1 MKDLSNK
8 NILVTGASK
17 GIGAAIV
24 ENLAKANA
32 NIVAHYFSDKIG
44 INEVISSCCKE
55 NIVGFQADF
64 KKEEDIDENVKNIQ
78 CFSFAKNS
86 NVNFEIISRSK
97 ITEKKNGPL
106 IILESTSV
114 TYVDTNYTVHK
125 DKLDNL
131 IITDEEL

>member
-1 MKDLSNK
+1 MFTEDYEKTFGSKLDTIIEIVSVRAGLRVPLPRKSDSV
-8 NILVTGASK
+8 NI
-17 GIGAAIV
+17 
-24 ENLAKANA
+24 
-32 NIVAHYFSDKIG
+32 
-44 INEVISSCCKE
+44 
-55 NIVGFQADF
+55 
-64 KKEEDIDENVKNIQ
+64 KEEDIDENLKNIQ